1 MLRLQERK
9 HKQARERDK
18 GRCEKY
24 SPSRRTGGDGEG
36 GRVGGR
42 KFLRRPLLNVPIA
55 SPDIGFY
62 VRVQKIKSLP
72 YF

>member
-24 SPSRRTGGDGEG
+24 SPSRRTGEDGEG
-36 GRVGGR
+36 GRWAEV
-42 KFLRRPLLNVPIA
+42 
-55 SPDIGFY
+55 S
-62 VRVQKIKSLP
+62 
-72 YF
+72 